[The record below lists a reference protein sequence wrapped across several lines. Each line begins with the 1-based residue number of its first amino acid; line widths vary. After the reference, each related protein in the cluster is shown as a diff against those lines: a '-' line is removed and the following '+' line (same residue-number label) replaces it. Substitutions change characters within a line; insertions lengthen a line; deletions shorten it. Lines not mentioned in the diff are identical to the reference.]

1 MFYLHLRNELWKLF
15 GKKRTYIGFGAFVAA
30 QIAMA
35 FAFQTTGWKRSF
47 ERLLSGNGYV
57 VEEYVSALT
66 VAVVMLI
73 PQVSLL
79 MPLYTTLVGG
89 DLVAKE
95 YEEGTLR
102 MMLSRPVSRFRL
114 LLVKW
119 ISGVMF
125 SMLLVLVLGVIAL
138 GVARLL
144 FPWKSMFVFNP
155 GVTFSVLSAHDG
167 FFRYLAALGF
177 MAVNASVMF
186 SIAFM
191 FSCFNI
197 KPAAATIVALTVL
210 LASLVL
216 EAIPAFD
223 VYENL
228 LVTHHFKVWLHAFQS
243 PLPWSQIVQSEVI
256 LLSVASSCFLIGYT
270 AFQVRDIKS

>member
-1 MFYLHLRNELWKLF
+1 MS
-15 GKKRTYIGFGAFVAA
+15 
-30 QIAMA
+30 
-35 FAFQTTGWKRSF
+35 FAFQSTGWKRSF

-57 VEEYVSALT
+57 AEEFVSALT

-119 ISGVMF
+119 LAGVLF

-167 FFRYLAALGF
+167 FIRYLAAHGF
-177 MAVNASVMF
+177 MAINAGVMF
-186 SIAFM
+186 SLAFM

-197 KPAAATIVALTVL
+197 KPAAATVVALTVL

-223 VYENL
+223 VYENW
-228 LVTHHFKVWLHAFQS
+228 LVTHHFKTWLHAFQS
-243 PLPWSQIVQSEVI
+243 PVPWSQIAQSEII
-256 LLSVASSCFLIGYT
+256 LLGVAMSCFLVGCT